1 MVDNLTFQKEN
12 VLFVQAYNGVKHEQK
27 SLLTAMTKP
36 LWNYHQNGR
45 LRRQVNKESH
55 QAVDNKLPISDI
67 IHNHIVPRLK
77 VKHSNKNSSN
87 TSANHYA
94 N

>member
-1 MVDNLTFQKEN
+1 MYYLCKLIMES
-12 VLFVQAYNGVKHEQK
+12 KHEQK

-36 LWNYHQNGR
+36 LWNHHQNGR
-45 LRRQVNKESH
+45 LRGQVNKESH

-77 VKHSNKNSSN
+77 
-87 TSANHYA
+87 TSKQIIESQILLAWRSKTTGMEDTR
-94 N
+94 